1 MISVL
6 RESGHDRLDVLAAL
20 LADPLA
26 EVDTLQVLHDRAPSE
41 KLEIRYIHQKYWIP
55 FTHHK
60 FVAGPKM
67 SKSMHRVQA

>member
-26 EVDTLQVLHDRAPSE
+26 GVDTLQVLHDRAPSE
-41 KLEIRYIHQKYWIP
+41 KLEIRYIHQNS
-55 FTHHK
+55 
-60 FVAGPKM
+60 G
-67 SKSMHRVQA
+67 